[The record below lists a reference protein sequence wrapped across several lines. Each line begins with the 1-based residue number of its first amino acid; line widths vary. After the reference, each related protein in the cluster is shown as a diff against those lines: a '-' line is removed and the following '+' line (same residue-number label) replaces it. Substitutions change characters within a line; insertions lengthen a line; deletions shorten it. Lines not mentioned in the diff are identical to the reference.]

1 MQDVY
6 FRCREGLVECHP
18 KFISC
23 SKWSEVASTI
33 VKFATVLFTAE
44 PFLAKPVVSI
54 TLDVTN
60 EEIYISDE
68 GSVLVSRQFELWPSK
83 EELSKM
89 LFTMLSE
96 IVS

>member
-6 FRCREGLVECHP
+6 FRCQEGHVECHS
-18 KFISC
+18 KFVTC
-23 SKWSEVASTI
+23 SKWSEVAATI

-44 PFLAKPVVSI
+44 PFLANPVVSI
-54 TLDVTN
+54 TLDITH
-60 EEIYISDE
+60 EEIYISDAN
-68 GSVLVSRQFELWPSK
+68 SVLVSRSFELWPSG